1 MNNFGGIAMK
11 KKVIS
16 KMLFFLILLGTIG
29 VYAQSFKF
37 SLSVQNCGYTGEVK
51 KHLLQI
57 LPL

>member
-1 MNNFGGIAMK
+1 MK

-37 SLSVQNCGYTGEVK
+37 SLSVQNCGYTVFYLYQCYHIMNNK
-51 KHLLQI
+51 K
-57 LPL
+57 

>member
-16 KMLFFLILLGTIG
+16 KMLFLILLGTIG

-37 SLSVQNCGYTGEVK
+37 SLSVQNCGYIGEVK